1 MSRLQEADAAAARLA
16 AATALPDLLDA
27 AWQALDLVRTTAGEC
42 ADPRSGLYAALLFA
56 AAAAAEAQHAAG
68 LAPSMPAGDAAIPA
82 RAGTGAGTG
91 AGAGAAAGQ
100 LAGLAAAVARRLAS
114 AAAQAELPGDR
125 DALTAAAAGAGQ
137 ACQLLAEGRP

>member
-1 MSRLQEADAAAARLA
+1 VSRLQEADAAAARLA

-82 RAGTGAGTG
+82 RAGTGAG
-91 AGAGAAAGQ
+91 AGAAAGQ

>member
-82 RAGTGAGTG
+82 RAGTGAG
-91 AGAGAAAGQ
+91 AGAAAGQ